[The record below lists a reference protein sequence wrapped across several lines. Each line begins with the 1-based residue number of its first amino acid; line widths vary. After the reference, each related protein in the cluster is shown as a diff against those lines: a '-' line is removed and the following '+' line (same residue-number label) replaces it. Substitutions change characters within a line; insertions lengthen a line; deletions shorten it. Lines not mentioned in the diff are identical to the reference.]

1 MLKCSRC
8 GKHGLLSRINKNTG
22 LCFVCEKHDASL
34 YSGLLKANRKTAFFR
49 NGYLYDL
56 IPRNKSISLYEDRG
70 VAYDKDTVIVSDGA
84 VYDPRNPMSIDN
96 LPIPEYAPINGS
108 LPGVTTDL
116 SYILKMRCSQ
126 IEDKALLPLFTQ
138 TVLYMMDA
146 SPIGWGRDDY
156 FQVIRNFHR
165 HGMFAEGDRFESI
178 FRHNNPSMF
187 SNPFDE
193 SQEADNLSTKYYW
206 ERKWRHHK
214 EHEELMTLLPDLVP
228 QTYKGYAQIRS
239 RNTKRFQ
246 QIVELAIEKGYCFD
260 PNLDSHF
267 CRRFNRPVNME
278 YGYDFTGRSPRIIY
292 CECPLH
298 DTGVCNG
305 RNEFGLLCVYP
316 STGKRKVIFC
326 IGQDPDS
333 QISKAFSFVFK
344 RRIVS
349 VKNLCEEMGL
359 SKETSSFF
367 IKQFVKE
374 GILESPPE
382 FSDFYRISITNEKA
396 IEKYGI
402 VTEERLPERIGN
414 PPSSNFFFY
423 KFNKSNKPD
432 SLSTQ

>member
-1 MLKCSRC
+1 MKKCSRC
-8 GKHGLLSRINKNTG
+8 GKLGLLSPINDSTG
-22 LCFVCEKHDASL
+22 LCRACDKHDAAL
-34 YSGLLKANRKTAFFR
+34 YSELLAANRKAAFFR

-56 IPRNKSISLYEDRG
+56 IPRNKSLSLYEDRG

-84 VYDPRNPMSIDN
+84 VYDPRNPLSIDN

-108 LPGVTTDL
+108 LPGVTADL

-138 TVLYMMDA
+138 TVLYMMAA

-206 ERKWRHHK
+206 ERKWQRHK
-214 EHEELMTLLPDLVP
+214 EHEELLALLPDLVP
-228 QTYKGYAQIRS
+228 LTYKGYAQIRS

-246 QIVELAIEKGYCFD
+246 EIVELAKEKGYQFN
-260 PNLDSHF
+260 PNLDFHF
-267 CRRFNRPVNME
+267 CRRFNKHVNME
-278 YGYDFTGRSPRIIY
+278 YGHDFTGRSPRIIY

-298 DTGVCNG
+298 DAGECDG
-305 RNEFGLLCVYP
+305 HNEFGLLCIYP
-316 STGKRKVIFC
+316 STGRRKVIFC
-326 IGQDPDS
+326 IDKNPES
-333 QISKAFSFVFK
+333 QLSKAFNYVFK

-349 VKNLCEEMGL
+349 ADNICNEMGISANAAKAIL
-359 SKETSSFF
+359 ER
-367 IKQFVKE
+367 FVRE
-374 GILESPPE
+374 GILNPPAE
-382 FSDFYRISITNEKA
+382 FSNYYHISITREQA
-396 IEKYGI
+396 IKVYGI
-402 VTEERLPERIGN
+402 VTDDRLPERIGD
-414 PPSSNFFFY
+414 PP
-423 KFNKSNKPD
+423 
-432 SLSTQ
+432 T